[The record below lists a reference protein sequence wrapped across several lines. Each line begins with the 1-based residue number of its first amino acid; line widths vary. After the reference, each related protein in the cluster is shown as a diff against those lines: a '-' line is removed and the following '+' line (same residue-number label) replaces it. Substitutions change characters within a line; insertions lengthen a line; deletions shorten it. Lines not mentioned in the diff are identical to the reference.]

1 MGLFIDGLA
10 ILYML
15 FNGVLGHSRGL
26 VDELGRLIG
35 LVLSIII
42 STSQTVSVSEIILE
56 KIHLEHWLATI
67 IAFGSI
73 FSIIIILI
81 RLITRLFKIALLSKE
96 NIWINSILGFL
107 FGMLKGYCIIT
118 VFIWVLI
125 ILPLD
130 SWTNIVEQNSRIF
143 HTTNHFRNSMVNFFG
158 WEDPLNYSENFIRDM
173 VQP

>member
-1 MGLFIDGLA
+1 MSLFLDGLA

-15 FNGVLGHSRGL
+15 FNGILGYSRGL
-26 VDELGRLIG
+26 LDEFGRLVG

-42 STSQTVSVSEIILE
+42 ATGQTLNASQLILE
-56 KIHLEHWLATI
+56 KIHLDPWLAII
-67 IAFGSI
+67 IAFGGI
-73 FSIIIILI
+73 FSLILI
-81 RLITRLFKIALLSKE
+81 FSRLITRLFKIALLSKS
-96 NIWINSILGFL
+96 NIWINSILGFS

-118 VFIWVLI
+118 VFFWVLI

-130 SWTNIVEQNSRIF
+130 SWTNIVRQNSRIF
-143 HTTNHFRNSMVNFFG
+143 HTTNNFRNSIVNFFG

>member
-1 MGLFIDGLA
+1 MSLFIDGLA
-10 ILYML
+10 FLYML
-15 FNGVLGHSRGL
+15 FNGILGYSRGL

-42 STSQTVSVSEIILE
+42 ATGQTVNISKIILE
-56 KIHLEHWLATI
+56 KIHLEPWLATM
-67 IAFGSI
+67 IAFGGI
-73 FSIIIILI
+73 FSLILI
-81 RLITRLFKIALLSKE
+81 FSRLITRLFKIALLSKA

-158 WEDPLNYSENFIRDM
+158 WEDPLDYSENFIRDM

>member
-42 STSQTVSVSEIILE
+42 STSQTASVSEIILE

>member
-1 MGLFIDGLA
+1 MNLFLDGLA
-10 ILYML
+10 FLYIL
-15 FNGVLGHSRGL
+15 FNGVLGYSRGL
-26 VDELGRLIG
+26 VDEFGRLIG

-42 STSQTVSVSEIILE
+42 AAGQTVNGSKLILE
-56 KIHLEHWLATI
+56 KIHLEPWLALI
-67 IAFGSI
+67 IAFGVI
-73 FSIIIILI
+73 FSLILI
-81 RLITRLFKIALLSKE
+81 FTRLITRLFKIALLSKA
-96 NIWINSILGFL
+96 NIWLNSILGFFL
-107 FGMLKGYCIIT
+107 GMIKGYCIIA

-143 HTTNHFRNSMVNFFG
+143 NTTNNFRNSIVNFFG